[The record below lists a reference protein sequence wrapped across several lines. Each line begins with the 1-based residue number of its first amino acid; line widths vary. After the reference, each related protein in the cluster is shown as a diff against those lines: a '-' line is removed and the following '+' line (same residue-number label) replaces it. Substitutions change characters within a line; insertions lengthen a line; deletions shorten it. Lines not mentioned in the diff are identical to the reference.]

1 MLKNLNR
8 STTLQDSHPIKI
20 LQFGEGNFLR
30 AFADWCVDIMNSK
43 IGYNAGVAV
52 VQPIEHGLV
61 KMLKEQ
67 DGLYHHMLRGL
78 SNGQAHDETRL
89 ISCIQESINP
99 FEIAS
104 EYFAQ
109 SGNKELK
116 IVISNT
122 TEAGIKFQSDDQPL
136 NDQLAITFPG
146 KVTQLLKKRFDHF
159 DGSPDAGLV
168 FIPCELIENNGEN
181 LKITIKQYAQLWQL
195 GSEFEAWVDSYNYF
209 ANTLVDRIVPGYPKD
224 EIDDIRTNIG
234 YNDQLVVSSE
244 VFHLWVIQGPAEIQK
259 AFPAD
264 TAGLNVKFVN
274 DITPYRTR
282 KVRILNGAHTCMV
295 PIALLAGIETVRESV
310 EHKVIGEFILSTL
323 DEEISPT
330 IDLPEDELKAFSAEV
345 IERFKNPFIRHELKS
360 ISLNSV
366 SKFKVRVL
374 PSLKDSIKIQNALPK
389 KMVLSLACL
398 IKLYL
403 SDSFEVNDDESVNG
417 YFESIKNRAIT
428 QELVDEILKRTDF
441 WGEDLSKISGL
452 NIQTADFLNQ
462 LATKSTVDI
471 IKDLL

>member
-1 MLKNLNR
+1 MSKNLNR
-8 STTLQDSHPIKI
+8 STVSLKEMPVKI

-30 AFADWCVDIMNSK
+30 AFADWCVDIMNTK

-61 KMLKEQ
+61 KMLDDQ
-67 DGLYHHMLRGL
+67 DGLYHHLIRGL
-78 SNGQAHDETRL
+78 ANGEAYNETRL

-99 FEIAS
+99 FENA
-104 EYFAQ
+104 EAYFSQAA
-109 SGNKELK
+109 NAELK
-116 IVISNT
+116 VIISNT
-122 TEAGIKFQSDDQPL
+122 TEAGIRFDKMDLPAEGE
-136 NDQLAITFPG
+136 LAITFPG
-146 KVTQLLKKRFDHF
+146 KLTQLLKKRFDHF
-159 DGSPDAGLV
+159 SGSSDAGLS
-168 FIPCELIENNGEN
+168 FIPCELIENNGTN
-181 LKITIKQYAQLWQL
+181 LKQAIKQYAELWNL
-195 GSEFEAWVDSYNYF
+195 GSDFVSWIDANNYF

-224 EIDDIRTNIG
+224 EIEEIRSKIG

-244 VFHLWVIQGPAEIQK
+244 VFHLWVIQGTEEIQK
-259 AFPAD
+259 TFPAD

-310 EHKVIGEFILSTL
+310 EHDLIGPFILSTL

-345 IERFKNPFIRHELKS
+345 IERFRNPFIRHELKS
-360 ISLNSV
+360 ISLNSI

-374 PSLKDSIKIQNALPK
+374 PSLKDAYQVKAALPERL
-389 KMVLSLACL
+389 VFSLACL

-403 SDSFEVNDDESVNG
+403 SDGFDINDDESIKD
-417 YFESIKNRAIT
+417 YFEGAKSKALTPDLVEDILGRA
-428 QELVDEILKRTDF
+428 DF
-441 WGEDLSKISGL
+441 WGEELTQTPGL
-452 NIQTADFLNQ
+452 ADRVTNFLNQ
-462 LATKSTVDI
+462 LGQKSSVDI
-471 IKDLL
+471 IKEIF